1 MSTLFVLFQRLHQ
14 LAIDARRR
22 ASTGR
27 YLGWASA
34 AGLAMGLSL
43 AFLVMAVL
51 SLWTIGLWMLALV
64 LLAVCVVPTLAPLLL
79 RHVLVPLGWWRA
91 ARLTGIVSISAGTDA
106 QAYGLVAAAWAILAA
121 RRPVSGQAEVALLQ
135 ERERRGALGDAE
147 VVATALL
154 LARTDARAA
163 RELLASV
170 PELVE
175 QHPAVRELAGEY
187 LAVEAVERGA
197 YAELLP
203 DEEARWPASPL
214 RFFLE
219 GVAARRLGHASAP
232 SAWGLWARWV
242 LAPYRRHTWA
252 LWRAPAE
259 PASAPP
265 SDAAQP
271 PAEQPEAPA
280 ASAPASAPL
289 GEAVRLH
296 VDALPAIEEAAEP
309 APEATAKRVAQLAAL
324 LTAWDAALA
333 AAGLRSWLDRRALE
347 LGAPL
352 GAVERTL
359 EQLVGQVVDEL
370 RAHVERH
377 HLPVPPLPSS
387 RFGQALAAQ
396 LRHGRLSAVELAFDR
411 WSERVAT
418 GQKLAAV
425 EEWREFLAVRR
436 SYRELVASGG
446 EEVRRLLFPRA
457 FDAANRAAV
466 ALWNQREEHVLAH
479 AILRW
484 QLAEAL
490 AVGDSAAIELAGKNC
505 RLKVQTR
512 TGEVS
517 R

>member
-1 MSTLFVLFQRLHQ
+1 MLFQRLHQ

-51 SLWTIGLWMLALV
+51 SLWTLGLWVLALV
-64 LLAVCVVPTLAPLLL
+64 LLAVCVVPALAPSLL
-79 RHVLVPLGWWRA
+79 RHLLVPLGWWRV
-91 ARLTGIVSISAGTDA
+91 ARLTGIVSVSAGTDPKA
-106 QAYGLVAAAWAILAA
+106 FGLVAAAWALLAT
-121 RRPVSGQAEVALLQ
+121 RRPVSGQAELALLQ
-135 ERERRGALGDAE
+135 EREQRGALGDAE
-147 VVATALL
+147 VVATAFL

-175 QHPAVRELAGEY
+175 HHPAVRELAGEY
-187 LAVEAVERGA
+187 LAVEAIERGA

-203 DEEARWPASPL
+203 EEPPRWPASPL

-219 GVAARRLGHASAP
+219 GVAARRLGHPSAP
-232 SAWGLWARWV
+232 SAWGLWARWA
-242 LAPYRRHTWA
+242 LAPHRRHTWA

-259 PASAPP
+259 PRSAPP
-265 SDAAQP
+265 SEPPQPPDAQPDAATD
-271 PAEQPEAPA
+271 AATDAAPA
-280 ASAPASAPL
+280 TAPL
-289 GEAVRLH
+289 AEAVRLH
-296 VDALPAIEEAAEP
+296 LAALPSP
-309 APEATAKRVAQLAAL
+309 APEAAAEATAEQVAQLAEL
-324 LTAWDAALA
+324 LAAWDSALSEA
-333 AAGLRSWLDRRALE
+333 PLRAWLDRRALE
-347 LGAPL
+347 LAAPL
-352 GAVERTL
+352 GVVERTL
-359 EQLVGQVVDEL
+359 EQLVGQVVDDL

-396 LRHGRLSAVELAFDR
+396 LRHGRISAVELAFDH
-411 WSERVAT
+411 WSERVAS
-418 GQKLAAV
+418 GQKLPAV

-436 SYRELVASGG
+436 SYRELVSSGG
-446 EEVRRLLFPRA
+446 DDVRRLLFPRA

-466 ALWNQREEHVLAH
+466 SLWNQRDEYVLAH

-484 QLAEAL
+484 QLDEAL
-490 AVGDSAAIELAGKNC
+490 VVGDSAAIELAGKNC